1 MRFPRLASVDCHAN
15 QGLARDRAHWER
27 ERMTDTIG
35 WIGIGSMG
43 HRMSRHLVTAG
54 HPLVVADAASTER
67 APPGAK
73 VAASNAEVA
82 GLADTVILSLPD
94 GNVSQAVAREIA
106 AAAPRK
112 VKTVIDTSTIGI
124 AAARSCAGILAASGI
139 EYVDAPV
146 AAGTAGADK
155 STLATMLACPAETY
169 ERLKPLV
176 SLMGKPFYVGP
187 DPGQGQAVKLLN
199 NFLSATAL
207 AATSEAIAF
216 GVRQNIPMQTILDIL
231 NVSTGRNS
239 ATDDKFPRRIMH
251 RRYDAGFTAKLQL
264 KDIRRYLENA
274 RAAGISDQI
283 ADAAVE
289 VWSRMDADLPGADI
303 CEMYPYTRDGR
314 RTG

>member
-1 MRFPRLASVDCHAN
+1 
-15 QGLARDRAHWER
+15 
-27 ERMTDTIG
+27 MTETIG

-43 HRMSRHLVTAG
+43 HRMSRHLVAAG
-54 HPLVVADAASTER
+54 HSLVVADAASTER
-67 APPGAK
+67 APPGARI
-73 VAASNAEVA
+73 AQSNAEVA
-82 GLADTVILSLPD
+82 GLAETVILSLPD

-106 AAAPRK
+106 GASPRK

-124 AAARSCAGILAASGI
+124 AAARSVAEILGKAGIAF
-139 EYVDAPV
+139 VDAPV
-146 AAGTAGADK
+146 SGGTAGAEK
-155 STLATMLACPAETY
+155 ATLAIMFACPAETY
-169 ERLKPLV
+169 ERLQPLM

-216 GVRQNIPMQTILDIL
+216 GVSQNIPMQTILDIL

-251 RRYDAGFTAKLQL
+251 GRYDAGFTAKLQL
-264 KDIRRYLENA
+264 KDIRLYLENA
-274 RAAGISDQI
+274 RAAGIAAEI
-283 ADAAVE
+283 ADTVVR
-289 VWSRMDADLPGADI
+289 VWSEMDAALPKADI

-314 RTG
+314 KKA

>member
-1 MRFPRLASVDCHAN
+1 
-15 QGLARDRAHWER
+15 
-27 ERMTDTIG
+27 MTETIG
-35 WIGIGSMG
+35 WIGVGSMG
-43 HRMSRHLVTAG
+43 HRMSRHLVAAG
-54 HPLVVADAASTER
+54 HSLVVADAASTER

-73 VAASNAEVA
+73 IATGNAEVA
-82 GLADTVILSLPD
+82 ALAETVILSLPD

-106 AAAPRK
+106 AASPRRAR
-112 VKTVIDTSTIGI
+112 TVIDTSTIGI
-124 AAARSCAGILAASGI
+124 AAARSCAEILAAAGI

-146 AAGTAGADK
+146 SGGTAGADK
-155 STLATMLACPAETY
+155 ATLAIMLACPAETY

-187 DPGQGQAVKLLN
+187 AAGQGQTVKLLN
-199 NFLSATAL
+199 NYLSATAL

-216 GVRQNIPMQTILDIL
+216 GVSQDISMQTMLDIL

-251 RRYDAGFTAKLQL
+251 GRYDAGFTARLQL
-264 KDIRRYLENA
+264 KDIKLYLENA

-283 ADAAVE
+283 ADTVVE
-289 VWSRMDADLPGADI
+289 VWSEMDKALPGADI

-314 RTG
+314 KA